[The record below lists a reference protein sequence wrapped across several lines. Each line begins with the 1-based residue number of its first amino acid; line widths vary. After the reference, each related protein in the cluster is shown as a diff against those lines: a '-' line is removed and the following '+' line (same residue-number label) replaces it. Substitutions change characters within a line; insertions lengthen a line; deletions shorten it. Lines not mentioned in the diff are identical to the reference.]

1 MGFSPADFTCRVQGR
16 VHWELKDHKIVL
28 WNDQESKAILDLDF
42 NQATEASNQLALLV
56 EMSEAPLR

>member
-28 WNDQESKAILDLDF
+28 WDDRESKAILDLDF
-42 NQATEASNQLALLV
+42 NQAAEASNQLALLV
-56 EMSEAPLR
+56 EMNETPLK